1 MTKTTESGYCP
12 CACRD
17 CMEIAIGEPG
27 AMCHEC
33 EDSGCEGDAECLR
46 PEVFGDEEC
55 EDNACT
61 GCAWCEAVN
70 PPPCRIAELCLTEG
84 SYPIA
89 RLSEDPADV
98 LPRLLAVLHE
108 LAPAPVSVPAIPA
121 AALTDGRH
129 PAWDGGIAEVAL
141 LAIIV
146 ALNAHAP
153 EGFALIVEGES
164 IGFYPLAG
172 EGI

>member
-1 MTKTTESGYCP
+1 MDRNAADYDRYHAGP
-12 CACRD
+12 D
-17 CMEIAIGEPG
+17 
-27 AMCHEC
+27 
-33 EDSGCEGDAECLR
+33 
-46 PEVFGDEEC
+46 VEEC

-61 GCAWCEAVN
+61 GCAWCDAVN
-70 PPPCRIAELCLTEG
+70 PPPCRIADLCRTEG
-84 SYPIA
+84 AYPIA

-98 LPRLLAVLHE
+98 LPRLLAVLAE

-129 PAWDGGIAEVAL
+129 PAWNGGIAEAALVA
-141 LAIIV
+141 IMV

-153 EGFALIVEGES
+153 EGFALIVEGDA